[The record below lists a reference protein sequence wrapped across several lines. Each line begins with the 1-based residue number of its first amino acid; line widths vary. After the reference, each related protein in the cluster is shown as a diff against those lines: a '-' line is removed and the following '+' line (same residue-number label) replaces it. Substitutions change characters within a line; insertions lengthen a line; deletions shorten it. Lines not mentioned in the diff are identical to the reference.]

1 MKYAFEHADVPDVAN
16 YLQVLYPSK
25 FPGLPTDLKGQTF
38 SRVFGANQS
47 SLGML
52 NFDFDLITYLREFCD
67 FSEVCEFPRFL

>member
-1 MKYAFEHADVPDVAN
+1 MKYAFEHAEVPDVAN

-52 NFDFDLITYLREFCD
+52 NFD
-67 FSEVCEFPRFL
+67 

>member
-47 SLGML
+47 SLGM
-52 NFDFDLITYLREFCD
+52 FIFDLFYYTF
-67 FSEVCEFPRFL
+67 VN